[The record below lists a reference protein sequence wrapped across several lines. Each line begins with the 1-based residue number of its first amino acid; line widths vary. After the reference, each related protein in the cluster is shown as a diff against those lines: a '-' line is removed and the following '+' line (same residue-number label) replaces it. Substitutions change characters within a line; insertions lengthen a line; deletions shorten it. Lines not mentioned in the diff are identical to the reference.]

1 MIGLLR
7 VIFVFAIVYMVIRFL
22 TRHIFP
28 LLLGNYVSRKMS
40 EMQQN
45 HQGNYNSRRKH
56 EGEVTID
63 GKPGQKKRYSKDT
76 GEYVDFEEIK

>member
-7 VIFVFAIVYMVIRFL
+7 VIFVFAIIYMVIRFL

-28 LLLGNYVSRKMS
+28 LLLGNYVNRKMS
-40 EMQQN
+40 DMQREQQD
-45 HQGNYNSRRKH
+45 HYNSQRRR
-56 EGEVTID
+56 EGEVTINNN
-63 GKPGQKKRYSKDT
+63 PSTKKKYPKDT